1 MHFELS
7 FDCFWVLR
15 IYVLGHFTLRDLG
28 LSNSILSSSDVLD
41 IALGTLLA
49 LLGL

>member
-15 IYVLGHFTLRDLG
+15 THVLGHFTLRDLG
-28 LSNSILSSSDVLD
+28 LSNGILSSSDLLD
-41 IALGTLLA
+41 IALGSLLA
-49 LLGL
+49 LLSL